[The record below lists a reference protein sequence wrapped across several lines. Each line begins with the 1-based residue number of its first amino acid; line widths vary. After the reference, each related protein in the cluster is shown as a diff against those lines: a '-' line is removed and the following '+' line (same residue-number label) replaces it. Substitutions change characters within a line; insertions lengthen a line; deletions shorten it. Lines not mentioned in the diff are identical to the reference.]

1 MFIRR
6 FQVSWFKLT
15 QPVRDYFKDCVGQ
28 NLLFRFVCNIV
39 CKTPN
44 ELFVQ
49 PNIILSE
56 GVREL
61 KLRLTY
67 TLLSVWLDLRTQ
79 LHWANATHKQ
89 AAVGKAAASENG
101 SSLFLWSSLPP
112 KHQHLLQQHSHVLWE
127 HPASSNTCSGFLLL
141 QKLLLSLMA
150 GPFFLTSEYSIA
162 SEFNIQ
168 TLILLI
174 SLNDL
179 QPHSFN
185 TVWKN
190 LMILVILS
198 VIYFQ
203 IIQRRVI

>member
-1 MFIRR
+1 
-6 FQVSWFKLT
+6 
-15 QPVRDYFKDCVGQ
+15 
-28 NLLFRFVCNIV
+28 
-39 CKTPN
+39 
-44 ELFVQ
+44 
-49 PNIILSE
+49 
-56 GVREL
+56 
-61 KLRLTY
+61 
-67 TLLSVWLDLRTQ
+67 
-79 LHWANATHKQ
+79 
-89 AAVGKAAASENG
+89 
-101 SSLFLWSSLPP
+101 
-112 KHQHLLQQHSHVLWE
+112 
-127 HPASSNTCSGFLLL
+127 
-141 QKLLLSLMA
+141 MA